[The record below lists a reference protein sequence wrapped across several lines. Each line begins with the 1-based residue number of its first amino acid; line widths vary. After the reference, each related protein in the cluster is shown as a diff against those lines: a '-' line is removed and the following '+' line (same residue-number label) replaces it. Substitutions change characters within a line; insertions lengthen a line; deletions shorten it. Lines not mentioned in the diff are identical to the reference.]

1 MEANR
6 YQYNTHSTAKYPDAG
21 EATPDAITYTIFGLI
36 GEAGEIANKWKKHLR
51 DGVPFDQ
58 VRAQMLDEA
67 GDVLWY
73 LARLATELG
82 ESLNNV
88 AQDNLK
94 KLANRKERG
103 VISGSGDTR

>member
-6 YQYNTHSTAKYPDAG
+6 YQYKTHSTATYPEAG
-21 EATPDAITYTIFGLI
+21 QGSHEAITYTIFGLI

-58 VRAQMLDEA
+58 VRAQVLDEA

-73 LARLATELG
+73 LARLATEFG
-82 ESLNNV
+82 ESLDNV
-88 AQDNLK
+88 AQDNLD
-94 KLANRKERG
+94 KLTDRKERG
-103 VISGSGDTR
+103 VISGNGDNR